1 VGGFGRFG
9 RQGFAVE
16 GLGGVGIQ
24 RQCELVVPAKLEPRL
39 RQCVVTVLSAGMFL
53 CQIGGMRGYLV
64 DSPDLSMGP
73 PPGYFSTTDSCY
85 LTESADLHFICGA
98 SVTVLIGY
106 QDVVYSRRPEAA
118 IARARRHIP
127 NVGAQFVLG
136 ANDTQTLDRPSS
148 STTRKPEMPRG

>member
-1 VGGFGRFG
+1 MRRHGPERGDVPLPDR
-9 RQGFAVE
+9 RHARLSC
-16 GLGGVGIQ
+16 GLS
-24 RQCELVVPAKLEPRL
+24 EP
-39 RQCVVTVLSAGMFL
+39 QH
-53 CQIGGMRGYLV
+53 
-64 DSPDLSMGP
+64 GP